1 MMSEKI
7 KILLLKNK
15 MSVVD
20 LAKESGTSA
29 QNFYNKLA
37 RDNFSEKELQEIADI
52 VGCKLEIKF
61 ITKNG
66 ESI

>member
-1 MMSEKI
+1 MSEKI
-7 KILLLKNK
+7 KILLLKHK
-15 MSVVD
+15 MSVAE
-20 LAKESGTSA
+20 LARKNGTSA

-52 VGCKLEIKF
+52 VECNLEIKF